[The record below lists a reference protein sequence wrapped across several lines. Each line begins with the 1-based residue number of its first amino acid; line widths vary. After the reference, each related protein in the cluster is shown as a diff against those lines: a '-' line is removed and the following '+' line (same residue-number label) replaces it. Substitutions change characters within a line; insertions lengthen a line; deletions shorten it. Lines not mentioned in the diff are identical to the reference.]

1 MKHIGWFIII
11 WAMLLGFSLQLKA
24 QHISVS
30 APTHVAAGENFRVS
44 FNVTTQDVDDFRSG
58 LHSTDVVEV
67 IAGPYTSSESSFQM
81 VNGHTSSSSSIT
93 YTYTLYAAKSGVY
106 NIPAAHARVGGKQIS
121 SRPAKVTV
129 VGSAQGRGN
138 NSPKMHEDDNY
149 PPHMKVAG
157 SAISGRDLF
166 IKVSANKRKV
176 YEQEPILLT
185 YKVYTLVDLTQLEG
199 KMPELR
205 GFHTQEIPLP
215 QQKSFHIERVNGK
228 PYRTVTWSQYVMY
241 PQMTGKMEIP
251 SITFKGI
258 VVQQNRSVDPFEA
271 FFNGGS
277 GYVEVKRNIVAPSIK
292 IDVLPLP
299 HKPANF
305 SGGVGKFNISAQLNK
320 NELKAGD
327 PLSLRIVVGG
337 IGNLKLIKQPV
348 VNFPKDWDKYDP
360 KVTDKTKL
368 TSNGLEG
375 NMIYDILA
383 VPRNQGHYTI
393 PPVELTYYDTSLNQ
407 YKTIK
412 TQSFE
417 IEVAKGDGSRS
428 SVVDYSKD
436 QPKDIKDIKKGEAE
450 LHSVDNF
457 FFGSVGYLMSLLI
470 PFAAFVALLV
480 IFRNRAIDN
489 ADLVKMKGKKANKI
503 ATKRLRQANKLML
516 AGKTNEFYDEV
527 LRALWGYVGDK
538 LNMPAEKLSRENISE
553 KLQSHNVDD
562 NTISKFLSAID
573 DCEMMRFA
581 PGDPEGNMNKTF
593 EGAMTAIMEIENV
606 MKKKSNKAKVSG
618 FSFVLMILMLM
629 PLSANAITK
638 QNADDEYAK
647 GNYQQAIK
655 DYQEILKAGVSSEIY
670 YNLGNAY
677 YRTDN
682 ITQALLAYERAL
694 QLSPGDNDIR
704 FNLQYARSKTI
715 DKITPETEMFFVTW
729 YNSLVNFTSVDRWAN
744 TAIVS
749 IVMAL
754 LLILVFLFAPQMW
767 ARKSGF
773 YGSAVFLLLFAFA
786 NLFAFQ
792 QKHEL
797 ETKQG
802 AIVIAPT
809 VNVKKTPAASGTDVF
824 VIHEG
829 TRVDITDRGMKQWR
843 GVKLA
848 DGREGWLKTSQIEE
862 I

>member
-1 MKHIGWFIII
+1 MKRSSILLICLFI
-11 WAMLLGFSLQLKA
+11 ACACFSQV
-24 QHISVS
+24 IRVS
-30 APTHVAAGENFRVS
+30 TPSRVEAGENFRVS
-44 FNVTTQDVDDFRSG
+44 FKVTTQDVDDFRSG

-199 KMPELR
+199 KMPELT

-417 IEVAKGDGSRS
+417 IKVAKGDGSRS

-593 EGAMTAIMEIENV
+593 ESAMTAIMEIENV

-843 GVKLA
+843 GIKLA

>member
-1 MKHIGWFIII
+1 MKRSSI
-11 WAMLLGFSLQLKA
+11 LLICLFVACACFSQV
-24 QHISVS
+24 IRVS
-30 APTHVAAGENFRVS
+30 TPSRVEAGENFRVS
-44 FNVTTQDVDDFRSG
+44 FKVTTQDVDDFRSG

-129 VGSAQGRGN
+129 VGLAQGRGN

-149 PPHMKVAG
+149 QPHMKAAG

-166 IKVSANKRKV
+166 IKVSANKKKV

-199 KMPELR
+199 KMPELT

-292 IDVLPLP
+292 IDVLTLP

-480 IFRNRAIDN
+480 IFRKRAIDN

-593 EGAMTAIMEIENV
+593 ESAMTAIMEIENV
-606 MKKKSNKAKVSG
+606 MKKKSNKAKASG

-655 DYQEILKAGVSSEIY
+655 DYQEILKTGVSSEIY

-843 GVKLA
+843 GIKLA

>member
-1 MKHIGWFIII
+1 MKRSSILLICLFI
-11 WAMLLGFSLQLKA
+11 ACACFSQV
-24 QHISVS
+24 IRVS
-30 APTHVAAGENFRVS
+30 TPSRVEAGENFRVS
-44 FNVTTQDVDDFRSG
+44 FKVTTQDVDDFRSG

-149 PPHMKVAG
+149 QPHMKAAG

-166 IKVSANKRKV
+166 IKVSANKKKV

-199 KMPELR
+199 KMPELT

-480 IFRNRAIDN
+480 IFRKRAIDN

-553 KLQSHNVDD
+553 KLQLHNVDD

-593 EGAMTAIMEIENV
+593 ESAMTAIMEIENV
-606 MKKKSNKAKVSG
+606 MKKKSNKAKASG

>member
-1 MKHIGWFIII
+1 MKRSSIFLICLFI
-11 WAMLLGFSLQLKA
+11 ACACFSQV
-24 QHISVS
+24 IRVS
-30 APTHVAAGENFRVS
+30 TPSRVEAGENFRVS
-44 FNVTTQDVDDFRSG
+44 FKVTTQDVDDFRSG

-149 PPHMKVAG
+149 QPHMKAAG

-166 IKVSANKRKV
+166 IKVSANKKKV

-199 KMPELR
+199 KMPELT

-480 IFRNRAIDN
+480 IFRKRAIDN

-593 EGAMTAIMEIENV
+593 ESAMTAIMEIENV
-606 MKKKSNKAKVSG
+606 MKKKSNKAKASG

-638 QNADDEYAK
+638 QNADVEYAK

-655 DYQEILKAGVSSEIY
+655 DYQEILKTGVSSEIY

-809 VNVKKTPAASGTDVF
+809 VNVKKTPAASGTDIF

-843 GVKLA
+843 GIKLA

>member
-1 MKHIGWFIII
+1 MKRSSIFLICLFI
-11 WAMLLGFSLQLKA
+11 ACACFSQV
-24 QHISVS
+24 IRVS
-30 APTHVAAGENFRVS
+30 APSRVEAGENFRIS
-44 FNVTTQDVDDFRSG
+44 FKVTTQDVDDFRSG

-121 SRPAKVTV
+121 SSPAKVTV

-149 PPHMKVAG
+149 QPHMRAAG

-166 IKVSANKRKV
+166 IKVSANKKKV

-199 KMPELR
+199 KMPELT

-215 QQKSFHIERVNGK
+215 QQKSFHIERVNGN

-299 HKPANF
+299 QKPANF

-393 PPVELTYYDTSLNQ
+393 PPIELTYYDTSLNQ

-436 QPKDIKDIKKGEAE
+436 QPKDIKDIKKGDAE

-470 PFAAFVALLV
+470 PFVAFVALLV
-480 IFRNRAIDN
+480 IFRKRAIDN

-516 AGKTNEFYDEV
+516 AGKSNEFYDEV

-593 EGAMTAIMEIENV
+593 ESAMTAIMEIENV
-606 MKKKSNKAKVSG
+606 MKKKSNKAKAFG

-655 DYQEILKAGVSSEIY
+655 DYQEILKTGVSSEIY

-729 YNSLVNFTSVDRWAN
+729 YHSLVNFTSVDRWAN

-773 YGSAVFLLLFAFA
+773 YGSAAFLLLFAFA

-843 GVKLA
+843 GIKLA

>member
-1 MKHIGWFIII
+1 MSMKRSSIFLICLFV
-11 WAMLLGFSLQLKA
+11 ACACFSQV
-24 QHISVS
+24 IRVS
-30 APTHVAAGENFRVS
+30 APSRVEAGENFRVS
-44 FNVTTQDVDDFRSG
+44 FKVTTQDVDDFRSG

-121 SRPAKVTV
+121 SSPAKVTV

-149 PPHMKVAG
+149 QPHMRAAG

-166 IKVSANKRKV
+166 IKVSANKKKV

-199 KMPELR
+199 KMPELT

-299 HKPANF
+299 QKPANF

-393 PPVELTYYDTSLNQ
+393 PPIELTYYDTSLNQ

-436 QPKDIKDIKKGEAE
+436 QPKDIKDIKKGDAE

-470 PFAAFVALLV
+470 PFVAFVALLV
-480 IFRNRAIDN
+480 IFRKRAIDN

-516 AGKTNEFYDEV
+516 AGKSNEFYDEV

-593 EGAMTAIMEIENV
+593 ESAMTAIMEIENV
-606 MKKKSNKAKVSG
+606 MNKKSNKAKAFG

-655 DYQEILKAGVSSEIY
+655 DYQEVLKTGVSSEIY

-729 YNSLVNFTSVDRWAN
+729 YHSLVNFTSVDRWAN

-773 YGSAVFLLLFAFA
+773 YGSAAFLLLFAFA

-843 GVKLA
+843 GIKLA

>member
-1 MKHIGWFIII
+1 MKRSSILLICLFI
-11 WAMLLGFSLQLKA
+11 ACACFSQV
-24 QHISVS
+24 IRVS
-30 APTHVAAGENFRVS
+30 TPSRVEAGENFRVS
-44 FNVTTQDVDDFRSG
+44 FKVTTQDVDDFRSG

-166 IKVSANKRKV
+166 IKVSTNKRKV

-199 KMPELR
+199 KMPELT

-593 EGAMTAIMEIENV
+593 ESAMTAIMEIENV

-843 GVKLA
+843 GIKLA

>member
-1 MKHIGWFIII
+1 MSMKRSSIFLICLFI
-11 WAMLLGFSLQLKA
+11 ACACFSQV
-24 QHISVS
+24 IRVS
-30 APTHVAAGENFRVS
+30 APSRVEAGENFRVS
-44 FNVTTQDVDDFRSG
+44 FKVTTQDVDDFRSG

-121 SRPAKVTV
+121 SSPAKVTV
-129 VGSAQGRGN
+129 VGSAQRRGN

-149 PPHMKVAG
+149 QPHMRAAG

-166 IKVSANKRKV
+166 IKVSANKKKV

-199 KMPELR
+199 KMPELT

-299 HKPANF
+299 QKPANF

-436 QPKDIKDIKKGEAE
+436 QPKDIKDIKKGDAE

-470 PFAAFVALLV
+470 PFVAFVALLV
-480 IFRNRAIDN
+480 IFRKRAIDN

-516 AGKTNEFYDEV
+516 AGKSNEFYDEV

-562 NTISKFLSAID
+562 NTISKFVSAID

-593 EGAMTAIMEIENV
+593 ESAMTAIMEIEKV
-606 MKKKSNKAKVSG
+606 MNKKSNKAKAFG

-655 DYQEILKAGVSSEIY
+655 DYQEILKTGVSSEIY

-729 YNSLVNFTSVDRWAN
+729 YHSLVNFTSVDRWAN
-744 TAIVS
+744 TAIFS

-773 YGSAVFLLLFAFA
+773 YGSAAFLLLFAFA

-843 GVKLA
+843 GIKLA

>member
-1 MKHIGWFIII
+1 MKRSSIFLICLFI
-11 WAMLLGFSLQLKA
+11 ACACFSQV
-24 QHISVS
+24 IRVS
-30 APTHVAAGENFRVS
+30 TPSRVEAGENFRVS
-44 FNVTTQDVDDFRSG
+44 FKVTTQDVDDFRSG

-149 PPHMKVAG
+149 QPHMKAAG

-166 IKVSANKRKV
+166 IKVSANKKKV

-199 KMPELR
+199 KMPELT

-480 IFRNRAIDN
+480 IFRKRAIDN

-503 ATKRLRQANKLML
+503 VTKRLRQANKLML

-593 EGAMTAIMEIENV
+593 ESAMTAIMEIENV
-606 MKKKSNKAKVSG
+606 MKKKSNKAKASG

-629 PLSANAITK
+629 PLSVNAITK

-655 DYQEILKAGVSSEIY
+655 DYQEILKTGVSSEIY

-843 GVKLA
+843 GIKLA

>member
-1 MKHIGWFIII
+1 MKRSSIFLICLFV
-11 WAMLLGFSLQLKA
+11 ACACFSQV
-24 QHISVS
+24 IRVS
-30 APTHVAAGENFRVS
+30 APSRVEAGENFRVS
-44 FNVTTQDVDDFRSG
+44 FKVTTQDVDDFRSG

-121 SRPAKVTV
+121 SSPAKVTV

-149 PPHMKVAG
+149 QPHMRAAG

-166 IKVSANKRKV
+166 IKVSANKKKV

-199 KMPELR
+199 KMPELT

-299 HKPANF
+299 QKPANF

-436 QPKDIKDIKKGEAE
+436 QPKDIKDIKKGDAE

-457 FFGSVGYLMSLLI
+457 FFGSVGYMMSLLI
-470 PFAAFVALLV
+470 PFVAFVALLV
-480 IFRNRAIDN
+480 IFRKRAIDN

-516 AGKTNEFYDEV
+516 AGKSNEFYDEV

-562 NTISKFLSAID
+562 NTISTFLSAID

-593 EGAMTAIMEIENV
+593 ESAMTAIMEIEKV
-606 MKKKSNKAKVSG
+606 MNKKSNKAKAFG
-618 FSFVLMILMLM
+618 FSFVLLILMLM

-655 DYQEILKAGVSSEIY
+655 DYQEILKTGVSSEIY

-729 YNSLVNFTSVDRWAN
+729 YHSLVNFTSVDRWAN

-773 YGSAVFLLLFAFA
+773 YGSAAFLLLFAFA

-843 GVKLA
+843 GIKLA

>member
-1 MKHIGWFIII
+1 MKRSSIFLICLFI
-11 WAMLLGFSLQLKA
+11 ACACFSQV
-24 QHISVS
+24 IRVS
-30 APTHVAAGENFRVS
+30 TPSRMEAGENFRVS
-44 FNVTTQDVDDFRSG
+44 FKVTTQDVDDFRSG

-149 PPHMKVAG
+149 PPHMKAAG

-199 KMPELR
+199 KMPELT

-593 EGAMTAIMEIENV
+593 ESAMTAIMEIENV

>member
-1 MKHIGWFIII
+1 MKRSSILLICLFI
-11 WAMLLGFSLQLKA
+11 ACACFSQV
-24 QHISVS
+24 IRVS
-30 APTHVAAGENFRVS
+30 TPSRVEAGENFRVS
-44 FNVTTQDVDDFRSG
+44 FKVTTQDVDDFRSG

-149 PPHMKVAG
+149 QPHMKAAG

-199 KMPELR
+199 KMPELT

-480 IFRNRAIDN
+480 IFRKRAIDN

-593 EGAMTAIMEIENV
+593 ESAMTAIMEIENV
-606 MKKKSNKAKVSG
+606 MKKKSNKAKASG

-655 DYQEILKAGVSSEIY
+655 DYQEILKTGVSSEIY

-809 VNVKKTPAASGTDVF
+809 VNVKKTPAVSGTDVF

-843 GVKLA
+843 GIKLA

>member
-1 MKHIGWFIII
+1 MKRSSILLICLFI
-11 WAMLLGFSLQLKA
+11 ACACFSQV
-24 QHISVS
+24 IRVS
-30 APTHVAAGENFRVS
+30 APSRVEAGENFRVS
-44 FNVTTQDVDDFRSG
+44 FKVTTQDVDDFRSG

-149 PPHMKVAG
+149 QPHMKAAG

-166 IKVSANKRKV
+166 IKVSANKKKV

-199 KMPELR
+199 KMPELT

-383 VPRNQGHYTI
+383 VPRNHGHYTI

-480 IFRNRAIDN
+480 IFRKRAIDN

-593 EGAMTAIMEIENV
+593 ESAMTAIMEIENV
-606 MKKKSNKAKVSG
+606 MKKKSNKAKASG
-618 FSFVLMILMLM
+618 FSFVLMLLMLM

-655 DYQEILKAGVSSEIY
+655 DYQEILKTGVSSEIY

-754 LLILVFLFAPQMW
+754 LLILVFLFAPQMS

-843 GVKLA
+843 GIKLA

>member
-1 MKHIGWFIII
+1 MKRSSILLICLFI
-11 WAMLLGFSLQLKA
+11 ACACFSQV
-24 QHISVS
+24 IRVS
-30 APTHVAAGENFRVS
+30 TPSRVEAGENFRVS
-44 FNVTTQDVDDFRSG
+44 FKVTTQDVDDFRSG

-149 PPHMKVAG
+149 QPHMKAAG

-166 IKVSANKRKV
+166 IKVSANKKKV

-199 KMPELR
+199 KMPELT

-436 QPKDIKDIKKGEAE
+436 QPKDIKDIKKGESE

-457 FFGSVGYLMSLLI
+457 FFGSVGYMMSLLI

-480 IFRNRAIDN
+480 IFRKRAIDN

-503 ATKRLRQANKLML
+503 STKRLRQANKLML
-516 AGKTNEFYDEV
+516 AGKSNEFYDEV

-593 EGAMTAIMEIENV
+593 ESAMTAIMEIENV
-606 MKKKSNKAKVSG
+606 MKKKSNKAKASG

-655 DYQEILKAGVSSEIY
+655 DYQEILKTGVSSEIY

-843 GVKLA
+843 GIKLA

>member
-1 MKHIGWFIII
+1 MSMKRSSILLICLFI
-11 WAMLLGFSLQLKA
+11 ACACFSQV
-24 QHISVS
+24 IRVS
-30 APTHVAAGENFRVS
+30 TPSRVEAGENFRVS
-44 FNVTTQDVDDFRSG
+44 FKVTTQDVDDFRSG

-149 PPHMKVAG
+149 QPHMKAAG

-166 IKVSANKRKV
+166 IKVSANKKKV

-199 KMPELR
+199 KMPELT

-480 IFRNRAIDN
+480 IFRKRAIDN

-593 EGAMTAIMEIENV
+593 ESAMTAIMEIENV
-606 MKKKSNKAKVSG
+606 MKKKSNKAKASG

-655 DYQEILKAGVSSEIY
+655 DYQEILKTGVSSEFY
-670 YNLGNAY
+670 YNLVNAY

-843 GVKLA
+843 ACRAVF
-848 DGREGWLKTSQIEE
+848 S
-862 I
+862 

>member
-1 MKHIGWFIII
+1 MKRSSIFLICLFI
-11 WAMLLGFSLQLKA
+11 ACACFSQV
-24 QHISVS
+24 IRVS
-30 APTHVAAGENFRVS
+30 TPSRVEAGENFRVS
-44 FNVTTQDVDDFRSG
+44 FKVTTQDVDDFRSG

-149 PPHMKVAG
+149 QPHMKAAG

-166 IKVSANKRKV
+166 IKVSANKKKV

-199 KMPELR
+199 KMPELT

-480 IFRNRAIDN
+480 IFRKRAIDN

-593 EGAMTAIMEIENV
+593 ESAMTAIMEIENV

-638 QNADDEYAK
+638 QNADVEYAK

-655 DYQEILKAGVSSEIY
+655 DYQEILKTGVSSEIY

>member
-1 MKHIGWFIII
+1 MKRSSIFLICLFI
-11 WAMLLGFSLQLKA
+11 ACACFSQV
-24 QHISVS
+24 IRVS
-30 APTHVAAGENFRVS
+30 APSRVEAGENFRVS
-44 FNVTTQDVDDFRSG
+44 FKVTTQDVDDFRSG

-121 SRPAKVTV
+121 SSPAKVTV

-149 PPHMKVAG
+149 QPHMRAAG

-166 IKVSANKRKV
+166 IKVSANKKKV

-199 KMPELR
+199 KMPELT

-299 HKPANF
+299 QKPANF

-436 QPKDIKDIKKGEAE
+436 QPKDIKDIKKGDAE

-470 PFAAFVALLV
+470 PFVAFVALLV
-480 IFRNRAIDN
+480 IFRKRAVDN

-516 AGKTNEFYDEV
+516 AGKSNEFYDEV

-562 NTISKFLSAID
+562 NTISKFVSAID

-593 EGAMTAIMEIENV
+593 ESAMTAIMEIEKV
-606 MKKKSNKAKVSG
+606 MNKKSNKAKASG

-655 DYQEILKAGVSSEIY
+655 DYQEILKTGVSSEIY

-729 YNSLVNFTSVDRWAN
+729 YHSLVNFTSVDRWAN

-767 ARKSGF
+767 ARKLGF
-773 YGSAVFLLLFAFA
+773 YGSAAFLLLFAFA

-843 GVKLA
+843 GIKLA

>member
-1 MKHIGWFIII
+1 MKRSSILLICLFI
-11 WAMLLGFSLQLKA
+11 ACACFSQV
-24 QHISVS
+24 IRVS
-30 APTHVAAGENFRVS
+30 TPSRVEAGENFRVS
-44 FNVTTQDVDDFRSG
+44 FKVTTQDVDDFRSG

-149 PPHMKVAG
+149 QPHMKAAG

-166 IKVSANKRKV
+166 IKVSANKKKV

-199 KMPELR
+199 KMPELT

-457 FFGSVGYLMSLLI
+457 FFGSVGYMMSLLI

-480 IFRNRAIDN
+480 IFRKRAIDN

-516 AGKTNEFYDEV
+516 AGKSNEFYDEV

-593 EGAMTAIMEIENV
+593 ESAMTAIMEIENV
-606 MKKKSNKAKVSG
+606 MKKKSNKAKASG

-638 QNADDEYAK
+638 QNADVEYAK

-655 DYQEILKAGVSSEIY
+655 DYQEILKTGVSSEIY

-744 TAIVS
+744 TAIIS

-843 GVKLA
+843 GIKLA

>member
-1 MKHIGWFIII
+1 MKRSSILLICLFI
-11 WAMLLGFSLQLKA
+11 ACACFSQV
-24 QHISVS
+24 IRVS
-30 APTHVAAGENFRVS
+30 TPSRVEAGENFRVS
-44 FNVTTQDVDDFRSG
+44 FKVTTQDVDDFRSG

-199 KMPELR
+199 KMPELT

-593 EGAMTAIMEIENV
+593 ESAMTAIMEIENV

-655 DYQEILKAGVSSEIY
+655 DYQEILKAGASSEIY

-729 YNSLVNFTSVDRWAN
+729 YHSLVNFTSVDRWAN

-843 GVKLA
+843 GIKLA

>member
-1 MKHIGWFIII
+1 MKRSSIFLICLFI
-11 WAMLLGFSLQLKA
+11 ACACFSQV
-24 QHISVS
+24 IRVS
-30 APTHVAAGENFRVS
+30 TPSRVEAGENFRVS
-44 FNVTTQDVDDFRSG
+44 FKVTTQDVDDFRSG

-106 NIPAAHARVGGKQIS
+106 NIPSAHARVGGKQIS

-149 PPHMKVAG
+149 QPHMKAAG

-166 IKVSANKRKV
+166 IKVSANKKKV

-199 KMPELR
+199 KMPELT

-457 FFGSVGYLMSLLI
+457 FFGSVGYMMSLLI

-480 IFRNRAIDN
+480 IFRKRAIDN

-516 AGKTNEFYDEV
+516 AGKSNEFYDEV

-593 EGAMTAIMEIENV
+593 ESAMTAIMEIENV
-606 MKKKSNKAKVSG
+606 MKKKSNKAKAFG

-655 DYQEILKAGVSSEIY
+655 DYQEILKTGVSSEIY

-729 YNSLVNFTSVDRWAN
+729 YHSLVNFTSVDRWAN

-843 GVKLA
+843 GIKLA

>member
-1 MKHIGWFIII
+1 MKRSSILLICLFI
-11 WAMLLGFSLQLKA
+11 ACACFSQV
-24 QHISVS
+24 IRVS
-30 APTHVAAGENFRVS
+30 TPSRVEAGENFRVS
-44 FNVTTQDVDDFRSG
+44 FKVTTQDVDDFRSG

-121 SRPAKVTV
+121 SRPVKVTV

-149 PPHMKVAG
+149 QPHMKAAG

-166 IKVSANKRKV
+166 IKVSANKKKV

-199 KMPELR
+199 KMPELT

-480 IFRNRAIDN
+480 IFRKRAIDN

-553 KLQSHNVDD
+553 KLQSHNVDA

-593 EGAMTAIMEIENV
+593 ESAMTAIMEIENV
-606 MKKKSNKAKVSG
+606 MKKKSNKAKASG

-655 DYQEILKAGVSSEIY
+655 DYQEILKTGVSSEIY

-843 GVKLA
+843 GIKLA

>member
-1 MKHIGWFIII
+1 MKRSSIFLICLFI
-11 WAMLLGFSLQLKA
+11 ACACFSQV
-24 QHISVS
+24 IRVS
-30 APTHVAAGENFRVS
+30 TPSRVEAGENFRVS
-44 FNVTTQDVDDFRSG
+44 FKVTTQDVDDFRSG

-149 PPHMKVAG
+149 QPHMKAAG

-176 YEQEPILLT
+176 YEQEPILLI

-199 KMPELR
+199 KMPELT

-228 PYRTVTWSQYVMY
+228 QYRTVTWSQYVMY

-480 IFRNRAIDN
+480 IFRKRAIDN

-593 EGAMTAIMEIENV
+593 ESAMTAIMEIENV
-606 MKKKSNKAKVSG
+606 MKKKSNKAKASG

-629 PLSANAITK
+629 PLSANAVTK

-655 DYQEILKAGVSSEIY
+655 DYQEILKTGVSSEIY

-843 GVKLA
+843 GIKLA

>member
-1 MKHIGWFIII
+1 MKRSSIFLICLFI
-11 WAMLLGFSLQLKA
+11 ACACFSQV
-24 QHISVS
+24 IRVS
-30 APTHVAAGENFRVS
+30 TPSRVEAGENFRVS
-44 FNVTTQDVDDFRSG
+44 FKVTTQDVDDFRSG
-58 LHSTDVVEV
+58 FHSTDVVEV

-121 SRPAKVTV
+121 SRPVKVTV

-149 PPHMKVAG
+149 QPHMKAAG

-166 IKVSANKRKV
+166 IKVSANKKKV

-199 KMPELR
+199 KMPELT

-457 FFGSVGYLMSLLI
+457 FFGSVGYMMSLLI

-480 IFRNRAIDN
+480 IFRKRAIDN

-516 AGKTNEFYDEV
+516 AGKSNEFYDEV

-593 EGAMTAIMEIENV
+593 ESAMTAIMEIENV
-606 MKKKSNKAKVSG
+606 MKKKSNKAKASG

-638 QNADDEYAK
+638 QNADVEYAK

-655 DYQEILKAGVSSEIY
+655 DYQEILKTGVSSEIY

-744 TAIVS
+744 TAIIS

-843 GVKLA
+843 GIKLA

>member
-1 MKHIGWFIII
+1 MKRSSIFLICLFI
-11 WAMLLGFSLQLKA
+11 ACACFSQVIRVLTP
-24 QHISVS
+24 SRVE
-30 APTHVAAGENFRVS
+30 AGENFRVS
-44 FNVTTQDVDDFRSG
+44 FKVTTQDVDDFRSG

-149 PPHMKVAG
+149 QPHMKAAG

-166 IKVSANKRKV
+166 IKVSANKKKV

-199 KMPELR
+199 KMPELT

-457 FFGSVGYLMSLLI
+457 FFGSVGYMMSLLI

-480 IFRNRAIDN
+480 IFRKRAIDN

-593 EGAMTAIMEIENV
+593 ESAMTAIMEIENV
-606 MKKKSNKAKVSG
+606 MKKKSNNAKASG

-655 DYQEILKAGVSSEIY
+655 DYQEILKTGVSSEIY

-843 GVKLA
+843 GIKLA

>member
-1 MKHIGWFIII
+1 MKRSSILLICLFI
-11 WAMLLGFSLQLKA
+11 ACACFSQV
-24 QHISVS
+24 IRVS
-30 APTHVAAGENFRVS
+30 TPSRVEAGENFRVS
-44 FNVTTQDVDDFRSG
+44 FKVTTQDVDDFRSG

-149 PPHMKVAG
+149 QPHMKAAG

-166 IKVSANKRKV
+166 IKVSANKKKV

-199 KMPELR
+199 KMPELT

-393 PPVELTYYDTSLNQ
+393 LPVELTYYDTSLNQ

-412 TQSFE
+412 TQSFD

-457 FFGSVGYLMSLLI
+457 FFGSVGYMMSLLI

-480 IFRNRAIDN
+480 IFRKRAIDN

-593 EGAMTAIMEIENV
+593 ESAMTAIMEIENV
-606 MKKKSNKAKVSG
+606 MKKKSNKAKASG

-629 PLSANAITK
+629 PLSVNAITK

-655 DYQEILKAGVSSEIY
+655 DYQEILKIGVSSEIY

-843 GVKLA
+843 GIKLA

>member
-1 MKHIGWFIII
+1 MKRSSILLICLFI
-11 WAMLLGFSLQLKA
+11 ACACFSQV
-24 QHISVS
+24 IRVS
-30 APTHVAAGENFRVS
+30 TPSRVEAGENFRVS
-44 FNVTTQDVDDFRSG
+44 FKVTTQDVDDFRSG

-149 PPHMKVAG
+149 QPHMKAAG

-166 IKVSANKRKV
+166 IKVSANKKKV

-199 KMPELR
+199 KMPELT

-457 FFGSVGYLMSLLI
+457 FFSSVGYMMSLFI

-480 IFRNRAIDN
+480 IFRKRAIDN

-516 AGKTNEFYDEV
+516 AGKSNEFYDEV

-593 EGAMTAIMEIENV
+593 ESAMTAIMEIENV
-606 MKKKSNKAKVSG
+606 MKKKSNKAKAFG

-655 DYQEILKAGVSSEIY
+655 DYQEILKTGVSSEIY

-773 YGSAVFLLLFAFA
+773 YGSAVFLLLFVFA

-843 GVKLA
+843 GIKLA

>member
-1 MKHIGWFIII
+1 MKRSSILLICLFI
-11 WAMLLGFSLQLKA
+11 ACACFSQV
-24 QHISVS
+24 IRVS
-30 APTHVAAGENFRVS
+30 TPSRVEAGENFRVS
-44 FNVTTQDVDDFRSG
+44 FKVTTQDVDDFRSG

-93 YTYTLYAAKSGVY
+93 YNYTLYAAKSGVY

-199 KMPELR
+199 KMPELT

-593 EGAMTAIMEIENV
+593 ESAMTAIMEIENV

-729 YNSLVNFTSVDRWAN
+729 YNSLVNFTSVDRWAK

>member
-1 MKHIGWFIII
+1 MKRSSIFLICLFI
-11 WAMLLGFSLQLKA
+11 ACACFSQV
-24 QHISVS
+24 IRVS
-30 APTHVAAGENFRVS
+30 TPSRVEAGENFRVS
-44 FNVTTQDVDDFRSG
+44 FKVTTQDVDDFRSG

-199 KMPELR
+199 KMPELT

-299 HKPANF
+299 HKPADF

-593 EGAMTAIMEIENV
+593 ESAMTAIMEIENV

-729 YNSLVNFTSVDRWAN
+729 YHSLVNFTSVDRWAN

>member
-1 MKHIGWFIII
+1 MSMKRSSIFLICLFI
-11 WAMLLGFSLQLKA
+11 ACACFSQV
-24 QHISVS
+24 IRVS
-30 APTHVAAGENFRVS
+30 APSRVEAGENFRVS
-44 FNVTTQDVDDFRSG
+44 FKVTTQDVDDFRSG

-121 SRPAKVTV
+121 SSPAKVTV

-149 PPHMKVAG
+149 QPHMRAAG

-166 IKVSANKRKV
+166 IKVSANKKKV

-199 KMPELR
+199 KMPELT

-299 HKPANF
+299 QKPANF

-436 QPKDIKDIKKGEAE
+436 QPKEIKDIKKGDAE

-470 PFAAFVALLV
+470 PFVAFVALLV
-480 IFRNRAIDN
+480 IFRKRAIDN

-516 AGKTNEFYDEV
+516 AGKSNEFYDEV

-562 NTISKFLSAID
+562 NTISKFVSAID

-593 EGAMTAIMEIENV
+593 ESAMTAIMEIEKV
-606 MKKKSNKAKVSG
+606 MNKKSNKAKAFG

-655 DYQEILKAGVSSEIY
+655 DYQEILKTGVSSEIY

-729 YNSLVNFTSVDRWAN
+729 YHSLVNFTSVDRWAN
-744 TAIVS
+744 TAIFS

-773 YGSAVFLLLFAFA
+773 YGSAAFLLLFAFA

-843 GVKLA
+843 GIKLA

>member
-1 MKHIGWFIII
+1 MKRSSIFLICLFV
-11 WAMLLGFSLQLKA
+11 ACACFSQV
-24 QHISVS
+24 IRVS
-30 APTHVAAGENFRVS
+30 APSRVEAGENFRVS
-44 FNVTTQDVDDFRSG
+44 FKVTTQDVDDFRSG

-121 SRPAKVTV
+121 SSPAKVTV

-149 PPHMKVAG
+149 QPHMRAAG

-166 IKVSANKRKV
+166 IKVSANKKKV

-199 KMPELR
+199 KMPELT

-299 HKPANF
+299 QKPANF

-436 QPKDIKDIKKGEAE
+436 QPKDIKDIKKGDAE

-470 PFAAFVALLV
+470 PFVAFVALLV
-480 IFRNRAIDN
+480 IFRKRAIDN

-516 AGKTNEFYDEV
+516 AGKSNEFYDEV

-562 NTISKFLSAID
+562 NTISKFVSAID

-593 EGAMTAIMEIENV
+593 ESAMTAIMEIEKV
-606 MKKKSNKAKVSG
+606 MNKKSNKAKAFG

-655 DYQEILKAGVSSEIY
+655 DYQEILKTGVSSEIY

-729 YNSLVNFTSVDRWAN
+729 YHSLVNFTSVDRWAN

-773 YGSAVFLLLFAFA
+773 YGSAAFLLLFAFA

-843 GVKLA
+843 GIKLA

>member
-1 MKHIGWFIII
+1 MKRSSIFLICLFI
-11 WAMLLGFSLQLKA
+11 ACACFSQV
-24 QHISVS
+24 IRVS
-30 APTHVAAGENFRVS
+30 APSRVEAGENFRVS
-44 FNVTTQDVDDFRSG
+44 FKVTTQDVDDFRSG

-121 SRPAKVTV
+121 SSPAKVTV

-149 PPHMKVAG
+149 QPHMRAAG

-166 IKVSANKRKV
+166 IKVSANKKKV

-199 KMPELR
+199 KMPELT

-299 HKPANF
+299 QKPANF

-436 QPKDIKDIKKGEAE
+436 QPKDIKDIKKGDAE

-470 PFAAFVALLV
+470 PFVAFVALLV
-480 IFRNRAIDN
+480 IFRKRAIDN

-516 AGKTNEFYDEV
+516 AGKSNEFYDEV

-593 EGAMTAIMEIENV
+593 ESAMTAIMEIEKV
-606 MKKKSNKAKVSG
+606 MNKKSNKAKAFG

-655 DYQEILKAGVSSEIY
+655 DYQEILKTGVSSEIY

-729 YNSLVNFTSVDRWAN
+729 YHSLVNFTSVDRWAN

-749 IVMAL
+749 IIMAL

-773 YGSAVFLLLFAFA
+773 YGSAAFLLLFAFA

-843 GVKLA
+843 GIKLA

>member
-1 MKHIGWFIII
+1 MKRSSIFLICLFI
-11 WAMLLGFSLQLKA
+11 ACACFSQV
-24 QHISVS
+24 IRVS
-30 APTHVAAGENFRVS
+30 TPSRVEAGENFRVS
-44 FNVTTQDVDDFRSG
+44 FKVTTQDVDDFRSG

-149 PPHMKVAG
+149 QPHMKVAG

-166 IKVSANKRKV
+166 IKVSANKKKV

-199 KMPELR
+199 KMPELT

-480 IFRNRAIDN
+480 IFRKRAIDN

-593 EGAMTAIMEIENV
+593 ESAMTAIMEIENV
-606 MKKKSNKAKVSG
+606 MKKKSNKAKASG

-655 DYQEILKAGVSSEIY
+655 DYQEILKTGVSSEIY

>member
-1 MKHIGWFIII
+1 MKRSSILLICLFI
-11 WAMLLGFSLQLKA
+11 ACACFSQV
-24 QHISVS
+24 IRVS
-30 APTHVAAGENFRVS
+30 TPSRVEAGENFRVS
-44 FNVTTQDVDDFRSG
+44 FKVTTQDVDDFRSG

-149 PPHMKVAG
+149 QPHMKAAG

-166 IKVSANKRKV
+166 IKVSANKKKV

-199 KMPELR
+199 KMPELT

-480 IFRNRAIDN
+480 IFRKRAIDN

-516 AGKTNEFYDEV
+516 AGKSNEFYDEV

-538 LNMPAEKLSRENISE
+538 LNMPAEKLSRQNISE

-581 PGDPEGNMNKTF
+581 PGDPKGNMNKTF
-593 EGAMTAIMEIENV
+593 ESAMTAIMEIENV
-606 MKKKSNKAKVSG
+606 MKKKSNKAKAFG

-638 QNADDEYAK
+638 QNADVEYAK

-655 DYQEILKAGVSSEIY
+655 DYQEILKTGVSSEIY

-843 GVKLA
+843 GIKLA

>member
-1 MKHIGWFIII
+1 MKRSSIFLICLFI
-11 WAMLLGFSLQLKA
+11 ACACFSQV
-24 QHISVS
+24 IRVS
-30 APTHVAAGENFRVS
+30 TPSRVEAGENFRVS
-44 FNVTTQDVDDFRSG
+44 FKVTTQDVDDFRSG

-149 PPHMKVAG
+149 QPHMKAAG

-166 IKVSANKRKV
+166 IKVSANKKKV

-199 KMPELR
+199 KMPELT

-393 PPVELTYYDTSLNQ
+393 PPVELTYYATSLNQ

-480 IFRNRAIDN
+480 IFHKRAIDN

-593 EGAMTAIMEIENV
+593 ESAMTAIMEIENV
-606 MKKKSNKAKVSG
+606 MKKKSNKAKASG

-629 PLSANAITK
+629 PLSVNAITK

-655 DYQEILKAGVSSEIY
+655 DYQEILKTGVSSEIY

-843 GVKLA
+843 GIKLA

>member
-1 MKHIGWFIII
+1 MKRSSIFLICLFI
-11 WAMLLGFSLQLKA
+11 ACACFSQV
-24 QHISVS
+24 IRVS
-30 APTHVAAGENFRVS
+30 TPSRVEAGENFRVS
-44 FNVTTQDVDDFRSG
+44 FKVTTQDVDDFRSG

-106 NIPAAHARVGGKQIS
+106 NIPAAHAGVGGKQIS

-149 PPHMKVAG
+149 QPHMKAAG

-166 IKVSANKRKV
+166 IKVSANKKKV

-199 KMPELR
+199 KMPELT

-480 IFRNRAIDN
+480 IFRKRAIDN

-593 EGAMTAIMEIENV
+593 ESAMTAIMEIENV
-606 MKKKSNKAKVSG
+606 MKKKSNKAKASG

-629 PLSANAITK
+629 PLSVNAITK

-655 DYQEILKAGVSSEIY
+655 DYQEILKTGVSSEIY

-843 GVKLA
+843 GIKLA

>member
-1 MKHIGWFIII
+1 MSMKRSSIFLICLFI
-11 WAMLLGFSLQLKA
+11 ACACFSQV
-24 QHISVS
+24 IRVS
-30 APTHVAAGENFRVS
+30 APSRVEAGENFRVS
-44 FNVTTQDVDDFRSG
+44 FKVTTQDVDDFRSG

-121 SRPAKVTV
+121 SSPAKVTV
-129 VGSAQGRGN
+129 VGSTQGRGN

-149 PPHMKVAG
+149 QPHMRAAG

-166 IKVSANKRKV
+166 IKVSANKKKV

-199 KMPELR
+199 KMPELT

-299 HKPANF
+299 QKPANF

-393 PPVELTYYDTSLNQ
+393 PPIELTYYDTSLNQ

-436 QPKDIKDIKKGEAE
+436 QPKDIKDIKKGDAE

-457 FFGSVGYLMSLLI
+457 FFGSIGYLMSLLI
-470 PFAAFVALLV
+470 PFVAFVALLV
-480 IFRNRAIDN
+480 IFRKRAIDN

-516 AGKTNEFYDEV
+516 AGKSNEFYDEV

-593 EGAMTAIMEIENV
+593 ESAMTAIMEIEKV
-606 MKKKSNKAKVSG
+606 MNKKSNKAKAFG

-655 DYQEILKAGVSSEIY
+655 DYQEILKTGVSSEIY

-729 YNSLVNFTSVDRWAN
+729 YHSLVNFTSVDRWAN

-843 GVKLA
+843 GIKLA

>member
-1 MKHIGWFIII
+1 MKRSSIFLICLFI
-11 WAMLLGFSLQLKA
+11 ACACFSQV
-24 QHISVS
+24 IRVS
-30 APTHVAAGENFRVS
+30 TPSRVEAGENFRVS
-44 FNVTTQDVDDFRSG
+44 FKVTTQDVDDFRSG

-106 NIPAAHARVGGKQIS
+106 SIPAAHARVGGKQIS

-129 VGSAQGRGN
+129 VGSAQGLSN

-149 PPHMKVAG
+149 QPHMKAAG

-166 IKVSANKRKV
+166 IKVSANKKKV

-199 KMPELR
+199 KMPELT

-480 IFRNRAIDN
+480 IFRKRAIHN

-593 EGAMTAIMEIENV
+593 ESAMTAIMEIENV

-655 DYQEILKAGVSSEIY
+655 DYQEILKTGVSSEIY

-809 VNVKKTPAASGTDVF
+809 VNVKKTPAVSGTDVF

-843 GVKLA
+843 GIKLA

>member
-1 MKHIGWFIII
+1 MKRSSILLICLFI
-11 WAMLLGFSLQLKA
+11 ACACFSQV
-24 QHISVS
+24 IRVS
-30 APTHVAAGENFRVS
+30 TPSRVEAGENFRVS
-44 FNVTTQDVDDFRSG
+44 FKVTTQDVDDFRSG

-149 PPHMKVAG
+149 QPHMKAAG

-199 KMPELR
+199 KMPELT

-480 IFRNRAIDN
+480 IFRKRAIDN

-593 EGAMTAIMEIENV
+593 ESAMTAIMEIENV
-606 MKKKSNKAKVSG
+606 MKKKSNKAKASG

-655 DYQEILKAGVSSEIY
+655 DYQEILKTGVSSEIY

-824 VIHEG
+824 VIHDG

-843 GVKLA
+843 GIKLA

>member
-1 MKHIGWFIII
+1 MKRSSILLICLFI
-11 WAMLLGFSLQLKA
+11 ACACFSQV
-24 QHISVS
+24 IRVS
-30 APTHVAAGENFRVS
+30 TPSRVEAGENFRVS
-44 FNVTTQDVDDFRSG
+44 FKVTTQDVDDFRSG

-129 VGSAQGRGN
+129 VSSAQGRGN

-199 KMPELR
+199 KMPELT

-251 SITFKGI
+251 SISFKGI

-480 IFRNRAIDN
+480 IFRKRAIDN

-593 EGAMTAIMEIENV
+593 ESAMTAIMEIENV

>member
-1 MKHIGWFIII
+1 MKRSSIFLICLFI
-11 WAMLLGFSLQLKA
+11 ACACFSQV
-24 QHISVS
+24 IRVS
-30 APTHVAAGENFRVS
+30 TPSRVEAGENFRVS
-44 FNVTTQDVDDFRSG
+44 FKVTTQDVDDFRSG

-149 PPHMKVAG
+149 QPHMKAAG

-166 IKVSANKRKV
+166 IKVSANKKKV

-199 KMPELR
+199 KMPELT

-470 PFAAFVALLV
+470 PFAAFGALLV
-480 IFRNRAIDN
+480 IFRKRAIDN

-593 EGAMTAIMEIENV
+593 ESAMTAIMEIENV

-655 DYQEILKAGVSSEIY
+655 DYQEILKTGVSSEIY

-729 YNSLVNFTSVDRWAN
+729 YHSLVNFTSVDHWAN

-843 GVKLA
+843 GIKLA